1 MINSGK
7 AQNLSLYK
15 VIHLSWAAKCRPT
28 LTCGI
33 LTAVIVGRHNRPT
46 ALAVI
51 GHHRILLFSSLTI
64 TVTCRGLDGDRH
76 AAGGGGNVGSECGHV
91 CRRLNGLNR

>member
-7 AQNLSLYK
+7 TQNLTLYK
-15 VIHLSWAAKCRPT
+15 VIHLTWAAKCRPT

-33 LTAVIVGRHNRPT
+33 LTVVIVGRQSRPT

-51 GHHRILLFSSLTI
+51 RHHKIIYYL
-64 TVTCRGLDGDRH
+64 VH
-76 AAGGGGNVGSECGHV
+76 
-91 CRRLNGLNR
+91 